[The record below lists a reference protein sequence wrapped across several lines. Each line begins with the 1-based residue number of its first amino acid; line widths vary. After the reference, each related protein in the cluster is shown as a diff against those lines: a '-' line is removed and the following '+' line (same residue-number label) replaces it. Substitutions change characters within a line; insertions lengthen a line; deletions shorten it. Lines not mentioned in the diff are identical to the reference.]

1 MRTLLSILCL
11 AVVWSSAFAG
21 TDVNDI
27 IAKHLEA
34 KGGLAKIKAINS
46 IVREGT
52 MSMAQGMELSFTETF
67 KRKNKYRM
75 DMSFQ
80 GANIV
85 QAFDGQTG
93 WSVNPMSGGKP
104 EKQSA
109 EESKESV
116 ERADFDGVLVD
127 YKEKGKKVE
136 FVSNED
142 IDGTTAY
149 KLKVTDKDGKESFLY
164 IDATTYYEMRV
175 DWKISMMGQEADV
188 EMVFSNF
195 QDVNGVQMPHLME
208 MRADGQTMVSMTYTS
223 TKANT
228 DVPDSRF
235 AFPGDSDGKKK

>member
-1 MRTLLSILCL
+1 
-11 AVVWSSAFAG
+11 
-21 TDVNDI
+21 
-27 IAKHLEA
+27 
-34 KGGLAKIKAINS
+34 
-46 IVREGT
+46 
-52 MSMAQGMELSFTETF
+52 
-67 KRKNKYRM
+67 
-75 DMSFQ
+75 
-80 GANIV
+80 
-85 QAFDGQTG
+85 
-93 WSVNPMSGGKP
+93 MSGGKP

-175 DWKISMMGQEADV
+175 DSKISMMGQEADV